1 VPLWF
6 YTDGQRVPEDLHVP
20 SLAKITALLEHD
32 PVTRFDSA
40 PAPLAAA
47 AVGAITARTA

>member
-32 PVTRFDSA
+32 PVTRFDSLAVQTSAA
-40 PAPLAAA
+40 PAVAQ
-47 AVGAITARTA
+47 ARSA